1 MKQRFR
7 EIWQS
12 LKIEQKI
19 KCFTSVVLGVILLS
33 IFLIL
38 WIAKY
43 SLFDFSS
50 ILSGNSLASDFVQCI
65 EAEADLFEAY
75 VKNGNENVYMQ
86 LEQAIADTQKIVTQL
101 PYDYE
106 KIGEVRYA
114 KTWSILNM
122 YQVYCGKRDDIL
134 NAEEKT
140 TQYITALYE
149 VYDIQNY
156 LKNYAN
162 QLMRDTLE
170 DGVNVYSDKVKMTII
185 VPVLLIF
192 LEIAFFL
199 CIQKLSEL
207 MNSSIVSP
215 VMELA

>member
-33 IFLIL
+33 IFLIV

-50 ILSGNSLASDFVQCI
+50 ILSDNSLASDFVQCM
-65 EAEADLFEAY
+65 EAEADLFEVY
-75 VKNGNENVYMQ
+75 IKNGNENVYMQ
-86 LEQAIADTQKIVTQL
+86 LEQAIADTQKIVAQL

-134 NAEEKT
+134 NAGEKT

-199 CIQKLSEL
+199 CIQKLS
-207 MNSSIVSP
+207 
-215 VMELA
+215 